1 MSSFFKPN
9 KGPKKGFAIKP
20 RGLERLRE
28 TMSRLDGQN
37 GIAMSAAAPEPST
50 VNPPRRSCPNPHCP
64 DPAAPV
70 QDGYCSS
77 CGREIDTSNIV
88 AEVQFGETSSGAAMV
103 QGSFIGAD
111 QGASRNLGPGMR
123 RIGGNMS
130 DSREKVVREAKTMM
144 TQYAQQLRI
153 SDTIV
158 QEGLQVFKLC
168 VSMNWIQGRGMVKVV
183 PICLYAACRRQERCR
198 VMLIDFAD
206 LVKIN
211 VYELGHVFKDLNNIY
226 DFSYNKINSVVP
238 EDLIYRFC
246 DKLDFGDLTKDVAES
261 ATKLCQRMGL
271 DWMVMGRKPSGICGA
286 CIAMAAQIWGF
297 RRTVREIVYVVKV
310 TMHTIEQ
317 RLSEFKVLDSS
328 DMTIEDFLQQEL
340 LESRHDPP
348 SYYRAQP
355 EWQEKV
361 EKERSKS
368 GRKRKRIDDWDEDE
382 PQGPRNA
389 DGAPVL
395 LDPALAGNTTPAPPS
410 SSVSRAT
417 SQELMP
423 PPPPQLD
430 LSRVRQVSEFL
441 PKSVD
446 PSTGNTMID
455 AFDPKK
461 VPAPAPK
468 MAVNN
473 KDVAEG
479 IDAEDPTGDEAV
491 DHLAET
497 YDDAEEG
504 HEEEAEAE
512 AEAEPPTKKRRGG
525 RHKRDQEPLLNFDD
539 EWEREEDV
547 MEKQIAEVIADPHSD
562 EHRRAL
568 ATAALVARIKAAWER
583 RQNPERDLNM
593 AEEIGADEFADD
605 PEVENCLLTQ
615 EEISIKEKI
624 WMNANKD
631 WLRKQQEKQFR
642 KAMEELG
649 PQKKRR
655 HRVKKPRIG
664 EGQLTPA
671 STPGEA
677 AVAAMK
683 KYTLSSRINLDAINN
698 LFGQR
703 KGPRGPGSTVES
715 SRASRAPSE
724 VVEEA
729 APPADGAKA
738 DEPEE
743 EVAEEEADDYE
754 EEPTTYDDF
763 DEYPEY
769 DEGEEEYY

>member
-9 KGPKKGFAIKP
+9 KGPKKAITP
-20 RGLERLRE
+20 RALERLRQ
-28 TMSRLDGQN
+28 TLNRGQT
-37 GIAMSAAAPEPST
+37 GIAMSTPTPTPATDSST

-64 DPAAPV
+64 DPSAPV

-111 QGASRNLGPGMR
+111 QGSSRNLGPGLR
-123 RIGGNMS
+123 RIGGNMT
-130 DSREKVVREAKTMM
+130 DSREKVIREARNMM

-153 SDTIV
+153 NDNIV
-158 QEGLQVFKLC
+158 QQGVQVFKLC
-168 VSMNWIQGRGMVKVV
+168 VDMNWIQGRGMVKVV
-183 PICLYAACRRQERCR
+183 PVCLYAACRRQERCR

-206 LVKIN
+206 LVRIN
-211 VYELGHVFKDLNNIY
+211 VYELGHVFKSLNSIY
-226 DFSYNKINSVVP
+226 DFSNNKINSVVP

-271 DWMVMGRKPSGICGA
+271 DWMAMGRKPSGICGA

-317 RLSEFKVLDSS
+317 RLSEFKVLDSA
-328 DMTIEDFLQQEL
+328 DMTIEEFLQQEL

-348 SYYRAQP
+348 SYYKAQP

-395 LDPALAGNTTPAPPS
+395 LDPALAGNLTPAPPS
-410 SSVSRAT
+410 SAVSRAT

-430 LSRVRQVSEFL
+430 LSQVRQVSEFL

-446 PSTGNTMID
+446 PSTGTTMID

-468 MAVNN
+468 IV
-473 KDVAEG
+473 KKVAEV

-504 HEEEAEAE
+504 QEEEAEPE
-512 AEAEPPTKKRRGG
+512 AEVESATQKRRGG
-525 RHKRDQEPLLNFDD
+525 RHRRDQEPLLNFDD
-539 EWEREEDV
+539 EWEREEDD

-562 EHRRAL
+562 VHRKAL

-593 AEEIGADEFADD
+593 GEEIGVDEFADD

-615 EEISIKEKI
+615 EEISNKEKI
-624 WMNANKD
+624 WLNANKD

-671 STPGEA
+671 STPGES

-698 LFGQR
+698 LFSQN

-724 VVEEA
+724 AAGEAEEA
-729 APPADGAKA
+729 N
-738 DEPEE
+738 EPEE
-743 EVAEEEADDYE
+743 EVQEEEADDYE
-754 EEPTTYDDF
+754 EEPAYQDYDD
-763 DEYPEY
+763 YPEY